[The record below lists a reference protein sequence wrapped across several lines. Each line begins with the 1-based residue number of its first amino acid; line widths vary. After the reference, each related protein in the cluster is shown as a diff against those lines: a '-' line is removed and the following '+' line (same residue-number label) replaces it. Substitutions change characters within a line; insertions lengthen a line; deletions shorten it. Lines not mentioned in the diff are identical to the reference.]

1 MIDTLVL
8 LAIIVLGCLA
18 LNIVI
23 LIITMQLMVR
33 IEDLVPEMI
42 VSPSMQVMEGSSSTD
57 YLAVTTTSTIISI
70 ISIMKPASCVYIDMR
85 K

>member
-42 VSPSMQVMEGSSSTD
+42 VSPSMQV
-57 YLAVTTTSTIISI
+57 
-70 ISIMKPASCVYIDMR
+70 K
-85 K
+85 